1 MSVPETRLEGKL
13 GHLLQVYESQRLTVV
28 PVKEERARIDDMQT
42 SDSAVLFV
50 DNGDEAVQKTGP
62 EEVNLESEILVP
74 PRVETNFG
82 LEACEGSDLTAE
94 QHMVDPDQSSK
105 SSTEDAESAAVVEY
119 KITGPDQAV
128 HDNKCLLLPDEAID
142 GDSLQENW
150 KVNQPDHH
158 SKMVT
163 GYDGWLRL
171 SVGSGSTSL
180 ELDRSL
186 RHQKVL
192 GFSALPKLDS
202 SEQRGSPRSSFSPR
216 PCSPPGQLPPGPTT
230 TPFVDFF
237 KDKVLESGVQ
247 KALNLLDQD
256 AHALPGRFINREG
269 GGWGGQFTCCSD
281 SKGESDFLLR
291 SSTAPGQI
299 FQPVPCLPL
308 PEACPSNSSTSIS
321 LPWKTVR
328 VVQPLRTQQAETI
341 SVHPQR
347 APQSTDQAGPG
358 LSHKAE
364 QIKPLP
370 ASLPSW
376 MKQNR
381 DSLYTTNNTP
391 PPPQQRAFRDWKP
404 SIDPGASSF
413 VQVPKATVE
422 SDSQAWRRENVQRLV
437 NIDAGFKSTMCAG
450 DPRGYLEALARA
462 VDVFQE
468 HEVEEFIL
476 FLSCFFS
483 FSSFIQ
489 KHAVQVCLLSILEAV
504 ECIAI

>member
-50 DNGDEAVQKTGP
+50 DNGDKGVQTTGP
-62 EEVNLESEILVP
+62 EEVNLESGILVP
-74 PRVETNFG
+74 PKAETNFG

-105 SSTEDAESAAVVEY
+105 SSTEDVESAAVVEF
-119 KITGPDQAV
+119 KIAVPDQVV
-128 HDNKCLLLPDEAID
+128 HDNKCPLLPDEAID
-142 GDSLQENW
+142 GDPLQENR

-158 SKMVT
+158 PKMVT

-171 SVGSGSTSL
+171 SLGSGSTSL

-216 PCSPPGQLPPGPTT
+216 PCSPGQLQPGPTT

-237 KDKVLESGVQ
+237 KDKVLDNGVQ

-256 AHALPGRFINREG
+256 AHALPGRFINRG
-269 GGWGGQFTCCSD
+269 GGCGGQFACSD
-281 SKGESDFLLR
+281 SKGESDSLLR

-308 PEACPSNSSTSIS
+308 PEACPSNSSTSTS

-328 VVQPLRTQQAETI
+328 VLQPLRTQQAETI

-347 APQSTDQAGPG
+347 APQSTDQAGPS
-358 LSHKAE
+358 LYHKAQ
-364 QIKPLP
+364 QIKPLSV
-370 ASLPSW
+370 SLPSW

-391 PPPQQRAFRDWKP
+391 RPQQQRAFRDWKP
-404 SIDPGASSF
+404 SLDPGASSS

-422 SDSQAWRRENVQRLV
+422 LDSHAWRRGNVQRL
-437 NIDAGFKSTMCAG
+437 GTQSTMCAG

-462 VDVFQE
+462 VDIFQE
-468 HEVEEFIL
+468 HEVGKFVL
-476 FLSCFFS
+476 FLSCFLS
-483 FSSFIQ
+483 VSSFI
-489 KHAVQVCLLSILEAV
+489 
-504 ECIAI
+504 